1 MSKKIVGVY
10 DTEQAAIEAIELL
23 KERGVD
29 SDDIS
34 ILARDK
40 GDVSTIQEETGT
52 MAPEG
57 VAAGAA
63 GGGMLGGMTGLL
75 VGLGALAI
83 PGIGPIVAAGP
94 IAAALTG
101 AAVGAGAGG
110 LVGGLIGLGI
120 PENEASLY
128 HEYVQDGNIL
138 VLVESRAERDHEV
151 YDSLRSTG
159 SINAPSYERDVQPYG
174 QSAAATELPGD
185 AGAVPAGEV
194 YPDGTPVRAG
204 RSDASTT
211 IGLAGDSYVDTD
223 LDRDR
228 DGRVIGSDRDPVDGS
243 YRAADGY
250 AEPGRTRD
258 SRYYEENGVRRDG
271 PPLNQDRDGDGDVT
285 LKERAQ
291 NLRDKV
297 DNRF

>member
-10 DTEQAAIEAIELL
+10 DTEDAAISAIEDL
-23 KERGVD
+23 KARGVD

-40 GDVSTIQEETGT
+40 GDVAAIQEETGT

-63 GGGMLGGMTGLL
+63 GGGVLGGLTGLL
-75 VGLGALAI
+75 VGIGALAI

-120 PENEASLY
+120 PENEANMY
-128 HEYVQDGNIL
+128 NEYVQDGNIL
-138 VLVESRAERDHEV
+138 VLVESKTERDHDI

-159 SINAPSYERDVQPYG
+159 SINAPSYERDIQPYN
-174 QSAAATELPGD
+174 QTAAASEHVGAD
-185 AGAVPAGEV
+185 GAVPAADV
-194 YPDGTPVRAG
+194 YPDGEPVSRAG
-204 RSDASTT
+204 LDPSPGAGPGLSDA
-211 IGLAGDSYVDTD
+211 G
-223 LDRDR
+223 RDR
-228 DGRVIGSDRDPVDGS
+228 DGRVMGSDRDPVDGS
-243 YRAADGY
+243 YRAGDGY
-250 AEPGRTRD
+250 AEPDRTHD
-258 SRYYEENGVRRDG
+258 SRYYSDEERRDG
-271 PPLNQDRDGDGDVT
+271 HVPLNRDRNGDGDVT
-285 LKERAQ
+285 LRERAE
-291 NLRDKV
+291 NLGDNVK
-297 DNRF
+297 NRF